1 MNIAASASNLP
12 FAPGINSDFDTNTN
26 LNYSES
32 AYPSQSI
39 GGFNQNLAFNGS
51 GTFSGISN
59 TI

>member
-1 MNIAASASNLP
+1 M
-12 FAPGINSDFDTNTN
+12 NSDFDTNTN